1 MNRNKKGFTIVELV
15 IVIAILAILAA
26 VLIPTFA
33 SLVKKANEANAQ
45 TEAKNLITEMLANIL
60 DKDGDADLIVVSKKG
75 NDVYVYGY
83 SKEAGKVVPYHDNP
97 RALPSGKKFEEYV
110 KDGSDGLLKEL
121 LDKNAIKE
129 VSGLAADDWRQPAKT
144 KEIVEQLGS
153 KSKDMIVFANYK
165 VNADTFQYADDFT
178 VNGQVC
184 KTFGDAV
191 KIAATS
197 NQAVTITLRKNESV
211 KFEASAPTTLKDV
224 TFKVADGVKV
234 NGMEL
239 VGAKKKK
246 LTLENIKFEGFDFTD
261 KVVIGQDGSS
271 YGYSQ
276 CSNITFENCTFDMS
290 KSTAQYHDAIYRSD
304 VAVSGIIAEKEKTA
318 YLDGVT
324 IKNCTFTNARYGVFL
339 GKVRNVTIEDCTF
352 TNCSSYAIRLYD
364 VAGNLTIRN
373 NTADNTAGFLT
384 INTVGN
390 NYSTTDTAAN
400 IVIENNTVTNMTCGN
415 GDVFMTTFDN
425 NSKNGKSTYTIT
437 GNTVTY
443 TQAFEEPLIGFRI
456 KSTYGPSVAKFIPQ

>member
-33 SLVKKANEANAQ
+33 SLIKKANEANAQ

-83 SKEAGKVVPYHDNP
+83 SKEAGKMISYHT
-97 RALPSGKKFEEYV
+97 AKSIPSDKEFKQYAN
-110 KDGSDGLLKEL
+110 EL
-121 LDKNAIKE
+121 LAEMKDNGAVTE
-129 VSGLAADDWRQPAKT
+129 VTGLAEGDWRQPSETEK
-144 KEIVEQLGS
+144 IVEQLGS
-153 KSKDMIVFANYK
+153 KSGDMIVFANYK
-165 VNADTFQYADDFT
+165 IAADKFLYEKAFA
-178 VNGQVC
+178 VNG
-184 KTFGDAV
+184 KTFDNISEAV
-191 KIAATS
+191 AAAANSKGAT
-197 NQAVTITLRKNESV
+197 TITLCRNDNDKNS
-211 KFEASAPTTLKDV
+211 FEASAPTTLKGV
-224 TFKVADGVKV
+224 TFKAADGVKV
-234 NGMEL
+234 NGVKL
-239 VGAKKKK
+239 VATQSANK
-246 LTLENIKFEGFDFTD
+246 LTLDNIKFEGFDFTD
-261 KVVIGQDGSS
+261 KVVIGQDGTN

-276 CSNITFENCTFDMS
+276 CSNIIFENCTFDMS
-290 KSTAQYHDAIYRSD
+290 ESGEESPDAIKRGG
-304 VAVSGIIAEKEKTA
+304 VVVRGNIADKEKTA

-324 IKNCTFTNARYGVFL
+324 IKNCTFTNARYGIFL
-339 GKVRNVTIEDCTF
+339 GKARNVTIEDCTF
-352 TNCSSYAIRLYD
+352 TNCSSYAIRFED

-415 GDVFMTTFDN
+415 GDVFMTTYDN
-425 NSKNGKSTYTIT
+425 NSKNGKSTYKIT

-443 TQAFEEPLIGFRI
+443 TQTFEKPLIGFRI
-456 KSTYGPSVAKFIPQ
+456 KSNYGPSVANFKPQQ

>member
-60 DKDGDADLIVVSKKG
+60 DKDGDADLIVVSRKG

-83 SKEAGKVVPYHDNP
+83 SKEAGKMISYHT
-97 RALPSGKKFEEYV
+97 AKSIPSGKNFEQYAN
-110 KDGSDGLLKEL
+110 EL
-121 LDKNAIKE
+121 LAEMVTNKAVTE
-129 VSGLAADDWRQPAKT
+129 VTGLAGDDWRQPAKT
-144 KEIVEQLGS
+144 KEIVDQLGS
-153 KSKDMIVFANYK
+153 KSEDMIVFANYK
-165 VNADTFQYADDFT
+165 IAADKFLYEKPVA
-178 VNGQVC
+178 VNG
-184 KTFGDAV
+184 KTFDNISEAV
-191 KIAATS
+191 AAAANSKGAT
-197 NQAVTITLRKNESV
+197 TITLCRNEAV
-211 KFEASAPTTLKDV
+211 NYTASAPTTLKDV

-234 NGMEL
+234 NGVKL
-239 VGAKKKK
+239 VSESKDKK

-290 KSTAQYHDAIYRSD
+290 KSTAQYHDAIKRSD
-304 VAVSGIIAEKEKTA
+304 VIVSGSIAEKEKTA
-318 YLDGVT
+318 YLDGIT
-324 IKNCTFTNARYGVFL
+324 IKNCTFTNVRYGVFL

-390 NYSTTDTAAN
+390 NYSTTDTATN

-415 GDVFMTTFDN
+415 GDVFMTSYDN
-425 NSKNGKSTYTIT
+425 NSQNGKSTYTIT

-456 KSTYGPSVAKFIPQ
+456 KSTYGPSVAKFIPQQ